1 MKKITI
7 GGNKKVAALQQE
19 FNEAFPYLKIEFF
32 SREHERRGG
41 SLRQEMLSPDTELGQ
56 LQKKPTAGS
65 IMLKDSMTVSE
76 LEELF
81 KQHFGLAVQVFRKS
95 GRSWIETTV
104 TDDWTLRDQNTEG
117 QELSS
122 LPGFR

>member
-1 MKKITI
+1 MP
-7 GGNKKVAALQQE
+7 A
-19 FNEAFPYLKIEFF
+19 
-32 SREHERRGG
+32 
-41 SLRQEMLSPDTELGQ
+41 PDTELGR
-56 LQKKPTAGS
+56 LHKKLAAGS
-65 IMLKDSMTVSE
+65 IMLKDSIIVSE

-81 KQHFGLAVQVFRKS
+81 KDHFGLSVQVFLKS
-95 GRSWIETTV
+95 RSWIQTTV